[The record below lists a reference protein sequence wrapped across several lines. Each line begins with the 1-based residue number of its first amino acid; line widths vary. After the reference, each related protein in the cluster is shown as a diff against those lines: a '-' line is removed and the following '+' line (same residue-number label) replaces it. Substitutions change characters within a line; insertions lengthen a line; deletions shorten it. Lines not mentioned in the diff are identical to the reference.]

1 MNNTLHVQTTNI
13 QKQSDDI
20 ARIYNMLDQKDIK
33 IENVER
39 IMDGRADDLKKQFT
53 KCFKTLSTESKSQ
66 QEEVNKLS
74 VQVEKVRDSNK

>member
-1 MNNTLHVQTTNI
+1 
-13 QKQSDDI
+13 
-20 ARIYNMLDQKDIK
+20 
-33 IENVER
+33 
-39 IMDGRADDLKKQFT
+39 MDGRADDLKKQFT